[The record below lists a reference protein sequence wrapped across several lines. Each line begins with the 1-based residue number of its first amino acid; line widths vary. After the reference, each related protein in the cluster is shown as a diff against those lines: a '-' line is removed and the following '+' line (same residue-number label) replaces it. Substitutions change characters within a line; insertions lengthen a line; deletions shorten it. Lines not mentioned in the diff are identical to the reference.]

1 MRKTILILAAT
12 VVAIPTFGSA
22 AAEGEQR
29 FVHEGSTYV
38 YTRSVDN
45 GHPVIEGHRYPG
57 GEAFR
62 FVVKGHRVTG
72 TTGNR
77 EQVMDAYRD
86 MRDQLMQRI
95 RERFGGQKRGSA

>member
-12 VVAIPTFGSA
+12 VVAAVPTFGA
-22 AAEGEQR
+22 IAAEGEHR

-72 TTGNR
+72 FTGNGPVSFSTY
-77 EQVMDAYRD
+77 EAKGATGAG
-86 MRDQLMQRI
+86 I
-95 RERFGGQKRGSA
+95 ETSAR